1 MAIVSSFGAITAL
14 TDRRNVSFWQSS
26 EVGGSIQLGTDHF
39 RSYGAIYAAQP
50 AVRTVVEF
58 FSRNIAQL
66 GLHTFRRVSD
76 TDRVR
81 LRDHDIVN
89 WFKYPNPGT
98 TTYRLVEDLVNDLG
112 IYFNAF
118 WLKLRYRDFSNKWQL
133 GLLRLP
139 PEQMSVHGGLL
150 PSGFTWTLEDGST
163 KEFAVGDVVHF
174 RGYNPGNPLIGLS
187 PMETLRRTLQEEFD
201 SSEYRRAFFRNSA
214 RFEGVIERPKD
225 AGKWD
230 DEKRQQ
236 FRNAMRAFK
245 AGGAKSGDVPVLEDG
260 MTYRPTSWSAKDS
273 EYTAGRKLRREEVA
287 AAYHVPLPMVGILD
301 HATFSNIK
309 EQHKQ
314 LYQDCLGPWLMMI
327 QQEIERQV
335 LPEAEDRD
343 GVYVEFNIAEKLKG
357 SFEEQATSL
366 QVLVGRPVMTVNE
379 GRARLNLPKHDDP
392 SADELAVQPGTGS
405 GEPEQETVEGEPVRR
420 QLPAKHGEDDDED
433 EDE

>member
-1 MAIVSSFGAITAL
+1 MAIVSSFGAVTAL
-14 TDRRNVSFWQSS
+14 TERKNVSFWQSS
-26 EVGGSIQLGTDHF
+26 EVGGSVQLGDDHF

-76 TDRVR
+76 TDRER
-81 LRDHDIVN
+81 LRDHQIAN

-98 TTYRLVEDLVNDLG
+98 TTYRLIEDLVNDLG

-118 WLKLRYRDFSNKWQL
+118 WLKLRYRDLDDRYQL
-133 GLLRLP
+133 GLVRLP
-139 PEQMSVHGGLL
+139 PEQMSVYGGLL
-150 PSGFTWTLEDGST
+150 PTGFSWTLEDGST
-163 KEFAVGDVVHF
+163 RDFAVGDIVHF
-174 RGYNPGNPLIGLS
+174 RGYNPSNPLIGLS
-187 PMETLRRTLQEEFD
+187 PMETLRRTLQEEWD
-201 SSEYRRAFFRNSA
+201 SSEYRRAYFRNSA

-225 AGKWD
+225 APKWD
-230 DEKRQQ
+230 NEKRQR
-236 FRNAMRAFK
+236 FREGMRAFK
-245 AGGAKSGDVPVLEDG
+245 VGGAKSGDVPVFEDG
-260 MTYRPTSWSAKDS
+260 MTFRPISWSAKDS
-273 EYTAGRKLRREEVA
+273 EYIAGRKLRREEVA

-335 LPEAEDRD
+335 LPEADDRD

-357 SFEEQATSL
+357 SFEEQASSL

-379 GRARLNLPKHDDP
+379 GRGRLNLPKHKDP
-392 SADELAVQPGTGS
+392 TADELAVQPGTGDAAMDS
-405 GEPEQETVEGEPVRR
+405 SDEDEAPPRR
-420 QLPAKHGEDDDED
+420 ALPAKPEDDDE
-433 EDE
+433 